1 MEGEMIMGFPISL
14 ETVRARQEL
23 EAVILG
29 MTLHNIIPPLTHKF
43 IFGFG
48 AKVMDGR
55 NEASPDT
62 LYH

>member
-55 NEASPDT
+55 N
-62 LYH
+62 